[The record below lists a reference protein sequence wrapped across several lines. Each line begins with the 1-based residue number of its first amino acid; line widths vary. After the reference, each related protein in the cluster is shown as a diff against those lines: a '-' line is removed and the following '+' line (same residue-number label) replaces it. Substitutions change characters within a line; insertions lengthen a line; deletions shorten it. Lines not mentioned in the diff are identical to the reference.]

1 MMFPR
6 YHGDDGVYGPAD
18 VLRGMRR
25 FALTLPSSS
34 SRVAASF
41 GKSPL
46 WDIWS
51 EYHSQENV
59 IISTQ
64 S

>member
-1 MMFPR
+1 MMFAR
-6 YHGDDGVYGPAD
+6 YHGDDGDYGPAD

-25 FALTLPSSS
+25 FALTLSSSS

-46 WDIWS
+46 
-51 EYHSQENV
+51 
-59 IISTQ
+59 
-64 S
+64 